1 MRYAPVAYRPAVASP
16 TIRRQ
21 APNLAPGSLTLG
33 QRFDELL
40 NWSPVAGD
48 LLRLSFHSATAALGL
63 HVWLRDKGFWRYFG
77 LFLGIG
83 QTVGAICDA
92 ISLGQRIAGTHP
104 PD

>member
-1 MRYAPVAYRPAVASP
+1 MRLYAPVAYRPAVASP

-21 APNLAPGSLTLG
+21 APILALG

-48 LLRLSFHSATAALGL
+48 LLRLTFHSATAALGL

-92 ISLGQRIAGTHP
+92 ISIGQRIAGTHP
-104 PD
+104 PEE